1 MTELETVED
10 VEKAEGEAVAE
21 MDALDVLMGATRP
34 VVKDEYVIRKRDGI
48 AADLKLT
55 LGTVHNFDELSEQAS
70 TRFVPN
76 REERRAGLVEKT
88 EQDQALFLRLVV
100 VAGTKHPNLENPN
113 LLKAQGVHTGEALV
127 EKLMRAGEV
136 AKCAEYI
143 MDLSGYADDSV
154 ERAGN

>member
-10 VEKAEGEAVAE
+10 VEKAESAAVAE
-21 MDALDVLMGATRP
+21 MSALDVLMGASRP

-70 TRFVPN
+70 TRFTPN
-76 REERRAGLVEKT
+76 REEKRAGMTERV

-100 VAGTKHPNLENPN
+100 VAGTKTPNLETPA
-113 LLKAQGVHTGEALV
+113 LLQAQGVPTGEALV
-127 EKLMRAGEV
+127 NKLMRPGEV
-136 AKCAEYI
+136 AKCAELI
-143 MDLSGYADDSV
+143 MDLSGYAEDSV